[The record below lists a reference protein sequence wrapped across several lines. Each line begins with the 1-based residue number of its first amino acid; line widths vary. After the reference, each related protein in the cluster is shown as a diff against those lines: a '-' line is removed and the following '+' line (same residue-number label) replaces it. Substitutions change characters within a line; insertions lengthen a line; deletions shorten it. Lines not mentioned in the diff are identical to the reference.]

1 MARVIDFE
9 DYRRLKKYRGRVVAG
24 FRRPHE
30 WETGAPWIAV
40 GVDRAG
46 VVRRIPYATL
56 NPSTEEACKLLG
68 I

>member
-1 MARVIDFE
+1 MAIVIDFE
-9 DYRRLKKYRGRVVAG
+9 DYRRLRKYRGRVVAG

-46 VVRRIPYATL
+46 VVRRSPYNTRQ
-56 NPSTEEACKLLG
+56 PSTEEAYRLLG